1 MSLLEIRSRNMG
13 RELTVED
20 VEILRTAI
28 SAAGSLPSSVDL
40 WIGATLAIIRLLDVA
55 HRRVAASEAARLRAE
70 EILKIPYG
78 IFDFGE

>member
-1 MSLLEIRSRNMG
+1 MSLLEIHSRNMG

-20 VEILRTAI
+20 VESLRHAI
-28 SAAGSLPSSVDL
+28 SSAGAMPRSVDL

-70 EILKIPYG
+70 RILKIPYD
-78 IFDFGE
+78 IFDFVE